1 MPFNLTCL
9 KSGDTVIPG
18 MFKPFA
24 LKMEEKGIPPIVIN
38 IFKCYYANLV
48 YGAQGKISESE
59 IAPAG
64 GEDVRPY
71 ADLAR
76 YAKPGIEALRN
87 VVVIKLNGGLGTS
100 MGLEKA
106 KSLITVRDG
115 LNFLDLILQQTLR
128 LREKYKVALPLTFMN
143 SFKTHL
149 DTMMRIEDFD
159 RGPAHLP
166 LAFVQHRYPKIL
178 EKTLAPAEWPAN
190 PELEWNPPGHGD
202 FYTALVTSGL
212 LEKLLA
218 KGIHYAFVS
227 NSDNLGAIMDE
238 RILGLLAVEG
248 LDFVMEVAERTASD
262 KKGGHLARY
271 EKNGRLIL
279 RELAQ
284 CPACDADA
292 FQDIDKYRYFN
303 TNSLWMD
310 LRAVERVFIEN
321 RMMPLD
327 MIVNSKTLDPRDP
340 QSPEV
345 FQIETA
351 MGSAISAFDK
361 AKAVCVPRNR
371 FAPVKTTGDLLAV
384 MSDSFV
390 RTKDDTIVPNPRR
403 KTPLPLI
410 SLDPKFYKKIDDFS
424 ARFPDGAP
432 SMMQC
437 SSLTVEGD
445 VVFGKG
451 VKLSGEAHVVNKA
464 RLQAR
469 IKPGTKISGE
479 YKAS

>member
-9 KSGDTVIPG
+9 KSGDTAIPG

-48 YGAQGKISESE
+48 YGAQGKIAENE
-59 IAPAG
+59 IGEAG
-64 GEDVRPY
+64 DEDVRPY
-71 ADLAR
+71 ADLGA

-115 LNFLDLILQQTLR
+115 LNFLDLILHQTLR
-128 LREKYKVALPLTFMN
+128 LREKYKVALPLIFMN

-159 RGPAHLP
+159 RGPAGLP

-178 EKTLAPAEWPAN
+178 EKTLAPAEWPTN

-202 FYTALVTSGL
+202 FYTALITSGL

-218 KGIHYAFVS
+218 KGIYYAFVS

-238 RILGLLAVEG
+238 RILGYLAAEG
-248 LDFVMEVAERTASD
+248 LEFVMEVAERTASD
-262 KKGGHLARY
+262 KKGGHLA
-271 EKNGRLIL
+271 KVVKSGHLIL

-284 CPACDADA
+284 CKENDIEC
-292 FQDIDKYRYFN
+292 FQNIERHRYFN

-327 MIVNSKTLDPRDP
+327 MIVNAKTLDPRDP
-340 QSPEV
+340 KSPSV

-361 AKAVCVPRNR
+361 AKAVCVPRTR
-371 FAPVKTTGDLLAV
+371 FAPVKTTADLLAV
-384 MSDSFV
+384 MSDCFV
-390 RTKDDTIVPNPRR
+390 RTKDDTIVPNPKR
-403 KTPLPLI
+403 KTPPPVI
-410 SLDPKFYKKIDDFS
+410 SLDPKFYKKIDEFG

-432 SMMQC
+432 SLMQC
-437 SSLTVEGD
+437 ASLAVEGD

-451 VKLSGEAHVVNKA
+451 VKLAGDAKVVNKGKK
-464 RLQAR
+464 QAK
-469 IKPGTKISGE
+469 IKPGAKISGLHE
-479 YKAS
+479 AG